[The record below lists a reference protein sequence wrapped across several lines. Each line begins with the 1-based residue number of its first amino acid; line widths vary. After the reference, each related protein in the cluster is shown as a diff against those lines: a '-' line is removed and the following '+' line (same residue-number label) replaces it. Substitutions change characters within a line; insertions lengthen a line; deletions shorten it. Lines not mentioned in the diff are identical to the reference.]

1 MYDDLNFRGVLLVF
15 KLVCGFLCSLFL
27 VSFCLLAC
35 ASCGDADIDGA
46 ASESDIKQMEINY
59 VNVEIHE
66 EASVIQVGVYDNDLG
81 QKYRVTYSLTDGFV
95 LFFGEDQILS
105 GSSYDFSGGEPDIIV
120 RAIDG
125 SVEDR
130 IYELRITQFSAPEFQ
145 PLSPDFI
152 TWEWEGSTERDYLF
166 ENKGDSYEGRL
177 TATISSNFDFVFY
190 ASFIGELNSGK
201 ENAEK
206 YLAIRSATGD
216 SLIVFPNHDNVF
228 SLVIDEEGKRLSFS
242 VNSDVL
248 IKDDYILPNDVNF
261 RFELRSLAFDRGS
274 KSGSASSSSRLTFQS
289 PVMTIE
295 SK

>member
-1 MYDDLNFRGVLLVF
+1 MF
-15 KLVCGFLCSLFL
+15 KLICGFLCSLFL
-27 VSFCLLAC
+27 VSFCLFT
-35 ASCGDADIDGA
+35 CGDDEATDIVA
-46 ASESDIKQMEINY
+46 TASEGIIKQMEIDY
-59 VNVEIHE
+59 IDVEIHE
-66 EASVIQVGVYDNDLG
+66 AAGVIQVGVYDNGLG
-81 QKYRVTYSLTDGFV
+81 QKYRVTYSLADGFV
-95 LFFGEDQILS
+95 LFFDENQILS

-130 IYELRITQFSAPEFQ
+130 IYELRIIQFSP
-145 PLSPDFI
+145 PDVVPPPPTGTNKYPKFEIISVDSI

-166 ENKGDSYEGRL
+166 ENKGDSYEGQL
-177 TATISSNFDFVFY
+177 TAIISSNLDLVFY
-190 ASFIGELNSGK
+190 APFIGELNSGK

-248 IKDDYILPNDVNF
+248 IKDDYILPSDVNF
-261 RFELRSLAFDRGS
+261 RFELRPLAFDEGPWLIGS
-274 KSGSASSSSRLTFQS
+274 VSNFVFQS

>member
-35 ASCGDADIDGA
+35 ASCDDADTAGA

-66 EASVIQVGVYDNDLG
+66 EAGVIQVGVYDNDLG
-81 QKYRVTYSLTDGFV
+81 QKYRVNYSLTDGFV

-145 PLSPDFI
+145 TISADSI

-166 ENKGDSYEGRL
+166 ENKGDSYEGQL
-177 TATISSNFDFVFY
+177 TATISSDLDLVFY
-190 ASFIGELNSGK
+190 APFIGELNTGK

-206 YLAIRSATGD
+206 YLAIRSAAGD

-248 IKDDYILPNDVNF
+248 LHDGYVLLHDVDF
-261 RFELRSLAFDRGS
+261 RFELRPLAFDRGPELDS
-274 KSGSASSSSRLTFQS
+274 ALASSLTFQS
-289 PVMTIE
+289 PVVTVE